1 MLKSP
6 INYLKHI
13 LDECNF
19 IVSISEQISDYDNFI
34 SDNVLKRAVT
44 RSLEIIGE
52 ATKNI
57 TIDYK
62 LKWGD
67 ISWKEMAGMR
77 DKLIHDYIGVNYK
90 IVWDVAI
97 NKIPLLKTQI
107 ENVIE
112 NDKFD

>member
-6 INYLKHI
+6 INYLKRI

-19 IVSISEQISDYDNFI
+19 IVSISEQISDYDKFI

-112 NDKFD
+112 NEKK

>member
-6 INYLKHI
+6 INFLHHI
-13 LDECNF
+13 LDECTF
-19 IVSISEQISDYDNFI
+19 IVNISNQISDYDIFI
-34 SDNVLKRAVT
+34 TDDILKRAVV

-57 TIDYK
+57 TVDYK
-62 LKWGD
+62 LKWNE
-67 ISWKEMAGMR
+67 ITWKEMAGMR

-97 NKIPLLKTQI
+97 NKIPLLKQQI
-107 ENVIE
+107 ENVINNE
-112 NDKFD
+112 NR